1 MDVYFVRLLILDI
14 SIPITIRTQ
23 LIRIR
28 VQKEEK
34 SICFSRFGR
43 FSVEFG
49 NFKCVAELTLKD
61 SWLKFVTHRDVVKL
75 RYILAKQTA
84 ILLIGAEG
92 DKCRWREIPILV
104 GSQVDWV
111 ER

>member
-1 MDVYFVRLLILDI
+1 MSHIQI
-14 SIPITIRTQ
+14 ANRTQ
-23 LIRIR
+23 LIRMR
-28 VQKEEK
+28 VQEEEK

-92 DKCRWREIPILV
+92 NKCRRRKIPILV
-104 GSQVDWV
+104 RSQVDRV
-111 ER
+111 KR